1 MYQNYST
8 PNAKKIGK
16 ANFLKLDQWSD
27 DYSRWAAHVLPAIV
41 IMFPGLVRLGTR
53 HSMLLV
59 LDRIFPGPMDKHIVL
74 PGRVPGS

>member
-41 IMFPGLVRLGTR
+41 IMFPGLVRLRT
-53 HSMLLV
+53 
-59 LDRIFPGPMDKHIVL
+59 
-74 PGRVPGS
+74 